1 MTSILLVE
9 DEPTIRSLYET
20 ALKAAGFIVT
30 SAIDGEDAL
39 TKATAGG
46 YDLILLDL
54 MLPKMD
60 GITVIKKLKENP
72 PVKPNG
78 EIVLLTNLIEEHVL
92 EEAKS
97 LGINTY
103 LSKETVSPSSL
114 CAKVNEITA
123 GSPTS

>member
-103 LSKETVSPSSL
+103 LSKEAISPSLLST
-114 CAKVNEITA
+114 KVHELTQTA
-123 GSPTS
+123 